1 MMGFHPA
8 QRTLQAKSD
17 RESGQVENIFM
28 RIKHNIYDHG
38 GSKLYTED
46 KKGNRNLIVD
56 TYHTKEYAIAIREFT
71 EKWLKEN
78 A

>member
-1 MMGFHPA
+1 MENSA
-8 QRTLQAKSD
+8 NNLKETD
-17 RESGQVENIFM
+17 RESGQVENIVM

-38 GSKLYTED
+38 GSRLYVED
-46 KKGNRNLIVD
+46 EKGNRNLIVD
-56 TYHTKEYAIAIREFT
+56 TYHTKEYALAIREFT